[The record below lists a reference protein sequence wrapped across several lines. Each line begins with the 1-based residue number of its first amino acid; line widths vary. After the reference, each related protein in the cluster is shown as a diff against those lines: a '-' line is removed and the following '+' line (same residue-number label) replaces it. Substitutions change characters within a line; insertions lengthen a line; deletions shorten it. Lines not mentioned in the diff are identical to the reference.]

1 MGEAT
6 WVRSIYLYLMCA
18 ASVVLVAV
26 GALTAVTGLVH
37 TIAPDLGH
45 RDTIDRVGIGVANI
59 ADEVV
64 ELVEESGGVEEY
76 CRDVTSD
83 DDDLEDCIESESG
96 ADEVSAISDG
106 IEEVRSELRGQIRKS
121 AVDVLIR
128 GLLLIGAGVLLFR
141 IHGHR
146 TELFAD
152 GLLPKRRTTTRP
164 EAPTGPTGDPAPVE
178 TTVSPPPPVPPVPP
192 AG

>member
-1 MGEAT
+1 MVEAT
-6 WVRSIYLYLMCA
+6 WVRSVYLYLMCA

-26 GALTAVTGLVH
+26 GAIAALTGLVH
-37 TIAPDLGH
+37 AIAPDLGH

-64 ELVEESGGVEEY
+64 ELVEESDGVEEY
-76 CRDVTSD
+76 CRDITSD
-83 DDDLEDCIESESG
+83 DDELQDCIESESG
-96 ADEVSAISDG
+96 ADEVVAISDG

-128 GLLLIGAGVLLFR
+128 GLVLIAAGILLFR

-152 GLLPKRRTTTRP
+152 GLLPKRRRATPPDDTT
-164 EAPTGPTGDPAPVE
+164 APSSDPAR
-178 TTVSPPPPVPPVPP
+178 S
-192 AG
+192 